1 MANINVRLDQ
11 DQHLPDDQDRYQRA
25 PRCLPCAR
33 SPPSPRRPGRRQ
45 RGPPG
50 ICGKEERKIFRLHD
64 VMYNMHYVIQYT
76 EYTREKDNV

>member
-11 DQHLPDDQDRYQRA
+11 DQHLPYDQDRYQRA
-25 PRCLPCAR
+25 PRSLPCAR

-50 ICGKEERKIFRLHD
+50 ICGKGADLIFVTYITDYIRG
-64 VMYNMHYVIQYT
+64 
-76 EYTREKDNV
+76 EKSFMW